1 MAANRQSKP
10 DQNGITQG
18 KNRIK
23 TAINFAG
30 NRIAF
35 TRVAEALKGEPIL
48 PPPALF
54 GIGEER
60 GRKRLEYLER
70 AIKAVG
76 YPHRASLASF

>member
-18 KNRIK
+18 ENCIK

-35 TRVAEALKGEPIL
+35 TRVAYALKGEPIL
-48 PPPALF
+48 LPPAFF
-54 GIGEER
+54 GIGEEGGILR
-60 GRKRLEYLER
+60 SMERK
-70 AIKAVG
+70 
-76 YPHRASLASF
+76 PS